1 MIKQTPSKSSPRQ
14 KQRLLPD
21 GWSITFCANPTNT
34 EQKKSVLREIQELRA
49 CIVSN
54 YNEVVELL
62 KQADMKE
69 QKLNYYGSIEHCL
82 PYDVE
87 ALKDILLKIIYQRY
101 RLRELLGIV

>member
-1 MIKQTPSKSSPRQ
+1 MTKQTPLNNNPRQ

-21 GWSITFCANPTNT
+21 GWSVTICENPTKVAP
-34 EQKKSVLREIQELRA
+34 KKSVLREIQELRA

-87 ALKDILLKIIYQRY
+87 ALKDILSKIIYQRY